1 MPTQQQ
7 TDHEILVQ
15 TVKEFLSGK
24 LELGMNLFPVG
35 AAIGRLKIQGDF
47 SPAIFQGLVEW
58 LDEHPAHIQGMAMM
72 VSESL
77 RQKLVDALKQHV
89 VKPADATVVE
99 DDEVDA

>member
-35 AAIGRLKIQGDF
+35 AAIGRLRAQQDF

-72 VSESL
+72 ASESL
-77 RQKLVDALKQHV
+77 RQKLVEVLSNQI

-99 DDEVDA
+99 DEATDA